1 MNTRSLLFRQ
11 LTLAALVLLSSLNAQ
26 AQAPDA
32 FYIYKNDGTVMPFF
46 NDMVDSVKWGN
57 YDLEGNFHRVA
68 VVQEIWTPDSVY
80 RIPLEL
86 IDSIGFHKPENKY
99 KADAVRMEQQPWWQ
113 YIEEYADSTGL
124 IKLRKD
130 TPDDIVPKVGEKL
143 VTTVQNDIFPGGFMG
158 QVSMRMTDPKT
169 GLKVLYCSRL
179 DFKDVFDEF
188 TASAGFVAQDPTAA
202 AARADSPRKR
212 HIDIDKTIH
221 WPKIDFIGG
230 SYGVQ
235 VGRSWD
241 LGGDKSK
248 SLGGGIT
255 WGYEPEYDIELWVH
269 YSIETGLEYQYK
281 HRGTVNIKRTYN
293 IQGTGS
299 YHKDQDFG
307 HYKWPIPNCPLLWWY
322 VEPGVFVDASVTASL
337 NWFSQQ
343 KYHDYVFVSYKE
355 YEPDLNVYTARTWD
369 ETPAESSSA
378 SFTLGGSLSA
388 GFYTEIGLR
397 LPPITGLQDND
408 TKYLMGRIQLGARLE
423 GSAEVDMNEMI
434 VKGFKD
440 ASMYRVLNQEVSFAL
455 TAFLSGELKAQTP
468 LGGEFF
474 YSIPFEVTSSLGTK
488 FGLVP
493 SFDNVTVSTGKL
505 DSIYYA
511 ICNSDVA
518 RNLIIPA
525 SKMGFTLVNS
535 NGDVVKR
542 VGNRR
547 YWLNEF
553 KNMTDT
559 IRGLEPGVEYSLHP
573 SFDLFTII
581 PMLGYPKQ
589 DFTVADLELKFRP
602 SPIVATRERNVLR
615 LPIQTNARRTGVEV
629 TKGKD
634 WLHAVT
640 DSLTLLVRTDSLRGD
655 TSREGELLLK
665 AYTTDETREIQ
676 IDVPVLQTAER
687 MIELEPQSL
696 DFPAEGG
703 TKQVKATL
711 MEPDR
716 KLSVTGQPEWL
727 KTSVSGAT
735 ISVIAS
741 PNPDENRTRTC
752 TLIVLAEDNNGSRA
766 ERPLSVTQ
774 QCGQPA
780 LIVEPKE
787 VVLDGLPVLGES
799 SIFQQLKVS
808 ALSTAKKLKIVS
820 ESEQDWLFA
829 SQLISDAKLEGNYY
843 VGNCSVGTTKIND
856 DMNNERRGTVTFI
869 LTLPDNSTVE
879 ETVVVR
885 QKPLEVQYKLSPEQ
899 VTLLD
904 TRGDDYSDL
913 KEVTV
918 ETNLIQAASQLVSS
932 SEITTTEPWLYA
944 VGNWWG
950 PINIYASMNI
960 APESRTGKVIVRIT
974 LSNKEV
980 IERTIDVTQKG
991 TADGAI
997 FTIDPARLEFPG
1009 AGGEKTLTIVPQNGA
1024 QIDRIWEVNCY
1035 TAGDSWLNGSGM
1047 NLTAIMYAEPNTTS
1061 EWRQRDFAITVLMKD
1076 GTKVTQNYV
1085 AYQKPAGID
1094 LYPSNSIKFDG
1105 MGGFMSMNIES
1116 SFEPVT
1122 ITCDADWLEVERS
1135 GNGLFLTA
1143 QTNPGD
1149 HRSVIVYFTAKD
1161 PNGKQISA
1169 KLSVSQ
1175 TSSTGF
1181 FRTEPSSFTFE
1192 GEGGSKTATIV
1203 VGKEIKDQI
1212 VGDIGITPSD
1222 TWITYKRV
1230 NSSGMEVTTTAN
1242 PTAVEREG
1250 TITLTCLLKNGI
1262 MLTAT
1267 QRIIQKAGNA
1277 VPEELEL
1284 LIGTEVE
1291 FDKGENYSYK
1301 SPWTNCDYITATS
1314 NASWLSAS
1322 VDAEGRVVLYAP
1334 ENNGAK
1340 RTAKVTVTGFKTDAP
1355 GATPRTITTT
1365 ITVTQE
1371 GNVQELNFDEYE
1383 ISAIKVSYYVKCK
1396 DTDYRKDGTIKDE
1409 SFKNYSNEFTLYAE
1423 DPDLDYRPLIG
1434 NFQATPISGGVHLK
1448 VVGTMEDHTAN
1459 SVEFDLTGIGSDMK
1473 GGTINMCNLIV
1484 GRYGAYQI
1492 PAEFTADNISY
1503 NGKDSDWSVWEATE
1517 QAGLRISD
1525 FECYRLT
1532 KPNAANGYN
1541 EYCYASDPSNE
1552 VRISLKFRKK
1562 EKQDNPGGDSK
1573 YKINSIEV
1581 RSKVSTTLT
1590 TYVLNKPTE
1599 SPYPQETSRTY
1610 VLSSPKVSVK
1620 GNDLHVEGT
1629 DIEGAGHQWNGN
1641 ISFDI
1646 VGGAN
1651 NLNAG
1656 VIKNLNVD
1664 SHWKEGTKEEET
1676 KYFADGVK
1684 FEGMNSGRYDY
1695 RTAKNSYHADFIVK
1709 DFCYW
1714 WSNSTTKEE
1723 YKQSDKDSYTIEVL
1737 INADEV
1743 QQKDYS
1749 GAFIGEWHNGS
1760 TTLILRSDGTYSKK
1774 NGSADAVTGTYEL
1787 LSYSIDESNQKFSGS
1802 IKEPSG
1808 KVVSFSGT
1816 YTGNILWP
1824 SGMTYDGITYRFDD
1838 GM

>member
-1 MNTRSLLFRQ
+1 MKTRRYSL
-11 LTLAALVLLSSLNAQ
+11 LTLALLLMVSVLNVR

-32 FYIYKNDGTVMPFF
+32 FYIYKNDGTTMPFF
-46 NDMVDSVKWGN
+46 NDLVDSVKWSN
-57 YDLEGNFHRVA
+57 YDLDGNYHRVA
-68 VVQEIWTPDSVY
+68 VVQEVYTTDSLY

-86 IDSIGFHKPENKY
+86 IDSIGFHKPDNKY
-99 KADAVRMEQQPWWQ
+99 TADAVRMEQQPWWEYVTE
-113 YIEEYADSTGL
+113 YIDTL
-124 IKLRKD
+124 NVIMLRQD
-130 TPDDIVPKVGEKL
+130 VPESIMPKVGDKL
-143 VTTVQNDIFPGGFMG
+143 VTVVQNDIFPGGFMG
-158 QVSMRMTDPKT
+158 
-169 GLKVLYCSRL
+169 KVVHIEPNPEDGQQIVICERL
-179 DFKDVFDEF
+179 DFKDVFTEF
-188 TASAGFVAQDPTAA
+188 TASAGFVAQEPAAA

-589 DFTVADLELKFRP
+589 DFTVADLELNFRP

-655 TSREGELLLK
+655 TPREGELLLK

-799 SIFQQLKVS
+799 SIYQQLKVS

-829 SQLISDAKLEGNYY
+829 SKLITDAKLEGNYK

-918 ETNLIQAASQLVSS
+918 ETNLITSQLVSS

-944 VGNWWG
+944 IGNWWG
-950 PINIYASMNI
+950 SIKIYASMNI
-960 APESRTGKVIVRIT
+960 APESRSGKVIVRIT

-980 IERTIDVTQKG
+980 VERTIDVTQKG

-997 FTIDPARLEFPG
+997 FAISPARLEFPG

-1047 NLTAIMYAEPNTTS
+1047 NLTAIMSAQPNLTH
-1061 EWRQRDFAITVLMKD
+1061 EMRQRDFAITVLMKD
-1076 GTKVTQNYV
+1076 GTKVTQQFV
-1085 AYQKPAGID
+1085 GYQKPAAID

-1181 FRTEPSSFTFE
+1181 FRLEPSSFTFE
-1192 GEGGSKTATIV
+1192 GEGGTKQSNIF
-1203 VGKEIKDQI
+1203 VGKDIKDQ
-1212 VGDIGITPSD
+1212 VTGNFSASTSD
-1222 TWITYKRV
+1222 SWITC
-1230 NSSGMEVTTTAN
+1230 EVIDNGKNLKVTATAN
-1242 PTAVEREG
+1242 PTAQQREG
-1250 TITLTCLLKNGI
+1250 TVTIYCTLKDG
-1262 MLTAT
+1262 T
-1267 QRIIQKAGNA
+1267 QLSSTHKVTQKAGA
-1277 VPEELEL
+1277 AQPISLSV
-1284 LIGTEVE
+1284 
-1291 FDKGENYSYK
+1291 
-1301 SPWTNCDYITATS
+1301 SPSSLSFTDAGGSGNTTVTTTGDVSNISVKTS
-1314 NASWLSAS
+1314 ASWIH
-1322 VDAEGRVVLYAP
+1322 
-1334 ENNGAK
+1334 
-1340 RTAKVTVTGFKTDAP
+1340 
-1355 GATPRTITTT
+1355 ATRSGTT
-1365 ITVTQE
+1365 ITVSTDANTSTSSRSGSVTVTVSQDGQTATQSVSINQSGKNQGQTTELPIDITGASIYFDLNPDYIEATNKEEFSGWDCYRGGPGLFSAAVPYNGYHYGTNEKRYSENLRAWME
-1371 GNVQELNFDEYE
+1371 GDYVIVEGEQHSGF
-1383 ISAIKVSYYVKCK
+1383 VSSDVADYMHDV
-1396 DTDYRKDGTIKDE
+1396 TDRI
-1409 SFKNYSNEFTLYAE
+1409 
-1423 DPDLDYRPLIG
+1423 
-1434 NFQATPISGGVHLK
+1434 HLK
-1448 VVGTMEDHTAN
+1448 FKASN
-1459 SVEFDLTGIGSDMK
+1459 
-1473 GGTINMCNLIV
+1473 
-1484 GRYGAYQI
+1484 
-1492 PAEFTADNISY
+1492 PA
-1503 NGKDSDWSVWEATE
+1503 
-1517 QAGLRISD
+1517 
-1525 FECYRLT
+1525 
-1532 KPNAANGYN
+1532 
-1541 EYCYASDPSNE
+1541 DP
-1552 VRISLKFRKK
+1552 
-1562 EKQDNPGGDSK
+1562 
-1573 YKINSIEV
+1573 
-1581 RSKVSTTLT
+1581 T
-1590 TYVLNKPTE
+1590 TYVLVDGTVNQKDWNTE
-1599 SPYPQETSRTY
+1599 WYGPDNYTAIVNYECTNTTSFNIKSNIPFSSGSYNSGFTY
-1610 VLSSPKVSVK
+1610 EVRGSTFNSNHLSNYEFDFNLVSH
-1620 GNDLHVEGT
+1620 NH
-1629 DIEGAGHQWNGN
+1629 N
-1641 ISFDI
+1641 ISDR
-1646 VGGAN
+1646 
-1651 NLNAG
+1651 
-1656 VIKNLNVD
+1656 
-1664 SHWKEGTKEEET
+1664 
-1676 KYFADGVK
+1676 KYHISGVK
-1684 FEGMNSGRYDY
+1684 IMNSSYNYMRVVLQ
-1695 RTAKNSYHADFIVK
+1695 AKELPKN
-1709 DFCYW
+1709 
-1714 WSNSTTKEE
+1714 
-1723 YKQSDKDSYTIEVL
+1723 
-1737 INADEV
+1737 
-1743 QQKDYS
+1743 YS
-1749 GAFIGEWHNGS
+1749 GAFIGDWRSMESGNSLTVNLG
-1760 TTLILRSDGTYSKK
+1760 SDGSFYKK
-1774 NGSADAVTGTYEL
+1774 VGSQAAVTGTYTL
-1787 LSYSIDESNQKFSGS
+1787 ISYSYDENSKTFTGKLREPDGRTVSFNGGYSGS
-1802 IKEPSG
+1802 GWSYVEWM
-1808 KVVSFSGT
+1808 V
-1816 YTGNILWP
+1816 
-1824 SGMTYDGITYRFDD
+1824 YDGVKVSTNFD
-1838 GM
+1838 M